1 MPSQLDVLRLHLS
14 NIVQH
19 YGNSDGEKTFLYFVN
34 LIDKKGSQ
42 GLLGRF
48 LYAAL
53 AASVSNSEAIDV
65 DASIIAALKDRNAVL
80 SQVFRSNLS
89 SNRSHS
95 NGAESSVKSKYI
107 WFDYHHHCSGGATE
121 AKLRMIYEE
130 LKEVI
135 DSEDTSKGAYFL
147 RKTLNQPEQSSA
159 SVSKQKHLIR
169 TNCIDCLD
177 RTNVVQVE
185 ENNILDRYYFLR
197 VHSHP
202 PCMYDLQAS
211 ISKWVLIK
219 QLLALQSSDEL
230 ARLES
235 SSSPHSEIL
244 EQIQVP

>member
-14 NIVQH
+14 NIAQH

-42 GLLGRF
+42 GLLGRY

-53 AASVSNSEAIDV
+53 AALVNSSHVVDV
-65 DASIIAALKDRNAVL
+65 DASVIASLKDRNEVL
-80 SQVFRSNLS
+80 SQVFRSSLTPSNS
-89 SNRSHS
+89 SKETN
-95 NGAESSVKSKYI
+95 EYVKSKYI
-107 WFDYHHHCSGGATE
+107 WFDYHHQCHGGATE
-121 AKLRMIYEE
+121 AKLRQIYEE

-177 RTNVVQVE
+177 RTNVVQV
-185 ENNILDRYYFLR
+185 D
-197 VHSHP
+197 
-202 PCMYDLQAS
+202 
-211 ISKWVLIK
+211 K
-219 QLLALQSSDEL
+219 
-230 ARLES
+230 
-235 SSSPHSEIL
+235 
-244 EQIQVP
+244 